1 MLRLKEL
8 HLKTYLH
15 SDNVTSGFRK
25 IVKSDNKIALENIV
39 YNFPE
44 SKFNGVETMAL
55 VPNNERLL
63 RRTWSMK

>member
-8 HLKTYLH
+8 QLHTYLH
-15 SDNVTSGFRK
+15 SDNVDSGFRK
-25 IVKSDNKIALENIV
+25 IIKGDNRIALENIV
-39 YNFPE
+39 YYFPE